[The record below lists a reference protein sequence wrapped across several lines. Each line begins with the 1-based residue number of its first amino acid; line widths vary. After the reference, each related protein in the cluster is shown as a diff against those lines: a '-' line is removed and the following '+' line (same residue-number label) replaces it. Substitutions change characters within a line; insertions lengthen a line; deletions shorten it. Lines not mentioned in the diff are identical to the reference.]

1 MANSDKW
8 NKGSTDQGAVADK
21 LHTKIGRRSSH
32 IEKRFLCKGG
42 LWAKTGDRFLYL
54 RG

>member
-1 MANSDKW
+1 MANYDKW

-21 LHTKIGRRSSH
+21 LHTKIGRSSH